1 MSITQISKQQITD
14 IRLQMIKFAE
24 LQLNHK
30 EIAEDLVQESLL
42 SALKNITH
50 FNRQAALKTWMF
62 AILKNKIIDYL
73 RQKDRWVLESEL
85 ISEDEQENTFFD
97 NVGHWKSEYNPPN
110 WQINEQA
117 VYSDE
122 FWVIL
127 EICLTN
133 LPAKQAKVFMMR
145 EYLGFSSEEIC
156 ANLKITTANLRTMLY
171 RARLQLQQCLSVKL
185 SLGERK

>member
-1 MSITQISKQQITD
+1 MPITQISEQQIND

-24 LQLNHK
+24 LQLHHK
-30 EIAEDLVQESLL
+30 DLAEDLVQESLL
-42 SALKNITH
+42 SAFKNIAN
-50 FNRQAALKTWMF
+50 FNRQAALKTWIF

-73 RQKDRWVLESEL
+73 RQKDRWILESDL
-85 ISEDEQENTFFD
+85 IREDEQENTFFD
-97 NVGHWKSEYNPPN
+97 DVGHWKTEYNPPN

-122 FWVIL
+122 FWLIL
-127 EICLTN
+127 ETCLMN

-145 EYLGFSSEEIC
+145 EYLGFSTEEIC
-156 ANLKITTANLRTMLY
+156 TNLKITAANLHTLLY
-171 RARLQLQQCLSVKL
+171 RARLQLQHCLTVKL

>member
-73 RQKDRWVLESEL
+73 RQK
-85 ISEDEQENTFFD
+85 IA
-97 NVGHWKSEYNPPN
+97 GY
-110 WQINEQA
+110 
-117 VYSDE
+117 
-122 FWVIL
+122 
-127 EICLTN
+127 
-133 LPAKQAKVFMMR
+133 
-145 EYLGFSSEEIC
+145 
-156 ANLKITTANLRTMLY
+156 
-171 RARLQLQQCLSVKL
+171 
-185 SLGERK
+185 

>member
-1 MSITQISKQQITD
+1 M
-14 IRLQMIKFAE
+14 
-24 LQLNHK
+24 
-30 EIAEDLVQESLL
+30 
-42 SALKNITH
+42 
-50 FNRQAALKTWMF
+50 
-62 AILKNKIIDYL
+62 
-73 RQKDRWVLESEL
+73 
-85 ISEDEQENTFFD
+85 
-97 NVGHWKSEYNPPN
+97 
-110 WQINEQA
+110 
-117 VYSDE
+117 
-122 FWVIL
+122 